1 MSRTGGNNKFFRS
14 TRWPVPVEENLTR
27 MVYLNVERYSQP
39 TSLPRRLWS
48 GATWPYRNWELN
60 FNFRNQD
67 YDAEKYTQYNMPE
80 YLSSTDSVVVAMRR
94 LFVEHAR
101 DVQRR
106 REREEEA
113 PESMEETEAD
123 QMVREGDARVAEAS
137 QGYDAARL
145 QEELLRR
152 V

>member
-1 MSRTGGNNKFFRS
+1 VS
-14 TRWPVPVEENLTR
+14 
-27 MVYLNVERYSQP
+27 
-39 TSLPRRLWS
+39 
-48 GATWPYRNWELN
+48 WPYRNWELN

-67 YDAEKYTQYNMPE
+67 YDAEKYVQYASPE

-106 REREEEA
+106 RGREEEL
-113 PESMEETEAD
+113 PETLKETEAER
-123 QMVREGDARVAEAS
+123 MVREIDAQVAEAAEAF
-137 QGYDAARL
+137 DADRL
-145 QEELLRR
+145 EEELLRR